1 MNKRKSWALLLALDA
16 LTPKERLRALKRLPA
31 PALRGIAEEWWWQ
44 AHQGQREPGGDW
56 RIWLLM
62 AGRGL
67 GKTTLGAEWV
77 WARARETPGAE
88 IALVGG
94 TLAEVGRVMA
104 RALTAAARTG
114 EAPLW
119 VPSRGVFE
127 FPSGALAY
135 AYSAERPEALRGP
148 EHHFAWCDELAKWRH
163 ADRAWDNLMLGLRG
177 GERPRALVTT
187 TPQPVPLLRR
197 IKALD
202 RLAETD
208 GRSDRNR
215 HLPAEHLAA
224 MKAAYG
230 GTRLGRQ
237 ELDGELIEDVEGALW
252 TRETMEAGRVDM
264 GTVGMG
270 TGTFPRGG
278 DMGTVTSNCPREGG
292 GESHCPPG
300 RPLRRIV
307 VGVDPPASAAGVCG
321 ISVCGLGADGIFYV
335 LADASGGG
343 LSPEGWAR
351 KVAKAAE
358 TWGAD
363 RVVAEANQGGDM
375 VKAVLKAVAPG
386 LPLRLVHASRGK
398 VTRAEPVA
406 ALFETGEAKLAGR
419 FPALEDELAGMVTG
433 GDYVGPGN
441 SPDRADTM
449 VWAMTE
455 LMARRDLGPRVR
467 SL

>member
-1 MNKRKSWALLLALDA
+1 MKMNKRKAWALLLALDA
-16 LTPKERLRALKRLPA
+16 LTPRERLRALKRLPA
-31 PALRGIAEEWWWQ
+31 PALRGMSEEWWWQ
-44 AHQGQREPGGDW
+44 AHQGQREPADDW
-56 RIWLLM
+56 RVWLLM
-62 AGRGL
+62 AGRGF
-67 GKTTLGAEWV
+67 GKTRMGAEWV

-94 TLAEVGRVMA
+94 TIAEVGRVMA
-104 RALTAAARTG
+104 RALIAAARTG

-127 FPSGALAY
+127 FPSGAKAY
-135 AYSAERPEALRGP
+135 AYSAERPDALRGP

-163 ADRAWDNLMLGLRG
+163 ADATWDNLMFGLRG
-177 GERPRALVTT
+177 GGSPRALVTT
-187 TPQPVPLLRR
+187 TPRPVPLLRR
-197 IKALD
+197 IKGLE

-208 GRSDRNR
+208 GRSGQNR
-215 HLPAEHLAA
+215 HLPADYLAA

-237 ELDGELIEDVEGALW
+237 ELDGALIEDVEGALW
-252 TRETMEAGRVDM
+252 TRETMETGREALARDARDA
-264 GTVGMG
+264 
-270 TGTFPRGG
+270 F
-278 DMGTVTSNCPREGG
+278 
-292 GESHCPPG
+292 
-300 RPLRRIV
+300 RRIV

-321 ISVCGLGADGIFYV
+321 ISVCGFGADGIFYV

-358 TWGAD
+358 TWRAD

-375 VKAVLKAVAPG
+375 VKAVLKAVAPE

-406 ALFETGEAKLAGR
+406 ALFETGEARLAGR
-419 FPALEDELAGMVTG
+419 FPDLEDELAGMVTG
-433 GDYVGPGN
+433 GAYVGPGG
-441 SPDRADTM
+441 SPDRADAM

-455 LMARRDLGPRVR
+455 LIARQRTGPLLYR
-467 SL
+467 L

>member
-1 MNKRKSWALLLALDA
+1 MNKRKAWALLLALDA
-16 LTPKERLRALKRLPA
+16 LAPKARLRALKRLPA

-44 AHQGQREPGGDW
+44 AHHGQREPAGDW

-62 AGRGL
+62 AGRGF
-67 GKTTLGAEWV
+67 GKTRMGAEWV
-77 WARARETPGAE
+77 WARARETPDAE

-94 TLAEVGRVMA
+94 TIAEVGRVMA
-104 RALTAAARTG
+104 RALGAAARTG
-114 EAPLW
+114 ETPLW

-127 FPSGALAY
+127 FPSGAKAY

-163 ADRAWDNLMLGLRG
+163 ADKAWDNLMLGLRG
-177 GERPRALVTT
+177 GEHPRVLVTT
-187 TPQPVPLLRR
+187 TPQPVPLLTR
-197 IKALD
+197 IRALE

-208 GRSDRNR
+208 GRSGQNR

-224 MKAAYG
+224 MMAAYG

-252 TRETMEAGRVDM
+252 TREAMEAWRVPPLVPGEGRGPDSDA
-264 GTVGMG
+264 GWAPA
-270 TGTFPRGG
+270 FA
-278 DMGTVTSNCPREGG
+278 RE
-292 GESHCPPG
+292 
-300 RPLRRIV
+300 RFRRIV

-321 ISVCGLGADGIFYV
+321 ISVCGLGADGVFYA
-335 LADASGGG
+335 LADKSGGG
-343 LSPEGWAR
+343 LSPDGWAR

-406 ALFETGEAKLAGR
+406 ALFETGEARLAGR
-419 FPALEDELAGMVTG
+419 FAALEDELAGMVTG
-433 GDYVGPGN
+433 GGYVGPGA
-441 SPDRADTM
+441 SPDRADAM

-455 LMARRDLGPRVR
+455 LMARADVGPRVR
-467 SL
+467 RL

>member
-1 MNKRKSWALLLALDA
+1 MNKRKAWALLLALDE
-16 LTPKERLRALKRLPA
+16 LTPRERLRALRRLPA
-31 PALRGIAEEWWWQ
+31 PALRGISEEWWWQ
-44 AHQGQREPGGDW
+44 AHQGQREPAGDW

-62 AGRGL
+62 AGRGF
-67 GKTTLGAEWV
+67 GKTKLGAEWV
-77 WARARETPGAE
+77 WARARATPAAE

-94 TLAEVGRVMA
+94 TIAEVGRVMA
-104 RALTAAARTG
+104 RALTATARTG
-114 EAPLW
+114 EVALW
-119 VPSRGVFE
+119 IPSRGVFE
-127 FPSGALAY
+127 FPSGAKAF

-163 ADRAWDNLMLGLRG
+163 ADKTWDNLMLGLRG
-177 GERPRALVTT
+177 GGKPRALVTT

-197 IKALD
+197 IRALD

-208 GRSDRNR
+208 GRSDQNR

-237 ELDGELIEDVEGALW
+237 ELDGELIEDVQGALW
-252 TRETMEAGRVDM
+252 TRKTMEA
-264 GTVGMG
+264 
-270 TGTFPRGG
+270 
-278 DMGTVTSNCPREGG
+278 CREVLAEDALQGFK
-292 GESHCPPG
+292 
-300 RPLRRIV
+300 RIV

-321 ISVCGLGADGIFYV
+321 ISVCGSGADGIFYV

-343 LSPEGWAR
+343 LSPDGWAR

-375 VKAVLKAVAPG
+375 VEAVLKAVAPQ

-398 VTRAEPVA
+398 VTRAEPIA
-406 ALFETGEAKLAGR
+406 ALFENEEAKFAGR
-419 FPALEDELAGMVTG
+419 FPDLEDELAGMVTG
-433 GDYVGPGN
+433 GGYVGAGA
-441 SPDRADTM
+441 SPDRADAM

-455 LMARRDLGPRVR
+455 LMARPSEGPWIRR
-467 SL
+467 L

>member
-1 MNKRKSWALLLALDA
+1 MNKRKAWALLLALDA
-16 LTPKERLRALKRLPA
+16 MTPKERLRALKRLPA
-31 PALRGIAEEWWWQ
+31 PAIRGISEEWWWQ
-44 AHQGQREPGGDW
+44 AHQGQREPAGDW

-67 GKTTLGAEWV
+67 GKTTLGAEWT
-77 WARARETPGAE
+77 WARARETPDAE

-94 TLAEVGRVMA
+94 TIAEVGRVMA
-104 RALTAAARTG
+104 RALIAAARTG
-114 EAPLW
+114 ETPLW

-127 FPSGALAY
+127 FPSGAKAF

-163 ADRAWDNLMLGLRG
+163 ADRAWDNLMFGLRG
-177 GERPRALVTT
+177 GEKPRVLVTT

-197 IKALD
+197 IKGLE

-208 GRSDRNR
+208 GRSDQNRN
-215 HLPAEHLAA
+215 LPAGHLAA

-237 ELDGELIEDVEGALW
+237 ELNGELIEDVEGALW
-252 TRETMEAGRVDM
+252 TREVMEACRVE
-264 GTVGMG
+264 GATAG
-270 TGTFPRGG
+270 
-278 DMGTVTSNCPREGG
+278 MGTVTFPHGSDYSGEGG
-292 GESHCPPG
+292 GKSDCP
-300 RPLRRIV
+300 LSRIV
-307 VGVDPPASAAGVCG
+307 VGVDPPVSAAGVCG

-343 LSPEGWAR
+343 LSPDGWAR
-351 KVAKAAE
+351 KAAQAAE
-358 TWGAD
+358 RWGAD

-375 VKAVLKAVAPG
+375 VRAVLKAVAPG

-406 ALFETGEAKLAGR
+406 ALFENGEAKLAGR
-419 FPALEDELAGMVTG
+419 FAALEDELAGMVTG
-433 GDYVGPGN
+433 GYVGPGA
-441 SPDRADTM
+441 SPDRADAM

-455 LMARRDLGPRVR
+455 LMARRDSGPRIAR
-467 SL
+467 L

>member
-1 MNKRKSWALLLALDA
+1 MTMNKRKAWALLLALDA
-16 LTPKERLRALKRLPA
+16 LAPRERLRALKRLPV
-31 PALRGIAEEWWWQ
+31 PALRGISEEWWWQ
-44 AHQGQREPGGDW
+44 AHHGQREPGGDW

-62 AGRGL
+62 AGRGF

-77 WARARETPGAE
+77 WARARKTPDAE

-94 TLAEVGRVMA
+94 TIAEVGRVMA

-127 FPSGALAY
+127 FPSGAKAY

-177 GERPRALVTT
+177 GEHPRVLVTT

-215 HLPAEHLAA
+215 NLPAEHLAA
-224 MKAAYG
+224 MTAAYG

-252 TRETMEAGRVDM
+252 TRETMEDGR
-264 GTVGMG
+264 
-270 TGTFPRGG
+270 
-278 DMGTVTSNCPREGG
+278 EA
-292 GESHCPPG
+292 PG
-300 RPLRRIV
+300 QDARDAFKRIV

-321 ISVCGLGADGIFYV
+321 ISVCALGADGIFYV

-343 LSPEGWAR
+343 LSPDGWAR

-358 TWGAD
+358 AWGAD

-419 FPALEDELAGMVTG
+419 FPDLEDELAGMVTG
-433 GDYVGPGN
+433 GAYVGPGS
-441 SPDRADTM
+441 SPDRADAM

-455 LMARRDLGPRVR
+455 LMARADLGPRVLR
-467 SL
+467 L

>member
-1 MNKRKSWALLLALDA
+1 MNKRKAWALLLALDA

-44 AHQGQREPGGDW
+44 AHQGQREPAGDW

-94 TLAEVGRVMA
+94 TIAEVGRVMA
-104 RALTAAARTG
+104 RALIAAARTG
-114 EAPLW
+114 ETPLW

-127 FPSGALAY
+127 FPSGAKAY
-135 AYSAERPEALRGP
+135 AYSAERPETLRGP

-163 ADRAWDNLMLGLRG
+163 ADKTWDNLMFGLRG
-177 GERPRALVTT
+177 GEKPRALVTT

-197 IKALD
+197 IRALD

-208 GRSDRNR
+208 GRSDQNR
-215 HLPAEHLAA
+215 HLPADHLAA

-252 TRETMEAGRVDM
+252 TRELMEAGREALA
-264 GTVGMG
+264 
-270 TGTFPRGG
+270 PAA
-278 DMGTVTSNCPREGG
+278 REAF
-292 GESHCPPG
+292 E
-300 RPLRRIV
+300 RIV

-351 KVAKAAE
+351 EVARASEKGMRTGWSRRRTRAA
-358 TWGAD
+358 TWCRPCSRRWRRAFLSD
-363 RVVAEANQGGDM
+363 SFMPAAAR
-375 VKAVLKAVAPG
+375 
-386 LPLRLVHASRGK
+386 SRG
-398 VTRAEPVA
+398 RSPSPPCSRP
-406 ALFETGEAKLAGR
+406 GR
-419 FPALEDELAGMVTG
+419 
-433 GDYVGPGN
+433 
-441 SPDRADTM
+441 
-449 VWAMTE
+449 
-455 LMARRDLGPRVR
+455 R
-467 SL
+467 SLPGGFRRWRMSLREW

>member
-1 MNKRKSWALLLALDA
+1 MNRRKAWWLLLALDEMA
-16 LTPKERLRALKRLPA
+16 PKERVRALKRLPA
-31 PALRGIAEEWWWQ
+31 QALRGISEEWWWQ
-44 AHQGQREPGGDW
+44 AHRGQREPAGDW
-56 RIWLLM
+56 RVWLLM
-62 AGRGL
+62 AGRGF
-67 GKTTLGAEWV
+67 GKTRMGAEWV

-94 TLAEVGRVMA
+94 TIAEVGRVMA

-114 EAPLW
+114 EVALW

-127 FPSGALAY
+127 FPSGAQAF

-148 EHHFAWCDELAKWRH
+148 EHRFAWCDELAKWRH
-163 ADRAWDNLMLGLRG
+163 ADATWDNLMLGLRA
-177 GERPRALVTT
+177 GEKPRVLVTT

-197 IKALD
+197 IRALD

-208 GRSDRNR
+208 GRSDHNR

-252 TRETMEAGRVDM
+252 TRATMEACRVAP
-264 GTVGMG
+264 
-270 TGTFPRGG
+270 PR
-278 DMGTVTSNCPREGG
+278 P
-292 GESHCPPG
+292 GEDF
-300 RPLRRIV
+300 RRVV

-343 LSPEGWAR
+343 LSPDGWAR
-351 KVAKAAE
+351 AVARGAE
-358 TWGAD
+358 EWGAD
-363 RVVAEANQGGDM
+363 RVIAEANQGGDM
-375 VKAVLKAVAPG
+375 VKAVLKAVAPA

-398 VTRAEPVA
+398 VIRAEPVA
-406 ALFETGEAKLAGR
+406 ALFENKEAKLAGR
-419 FPALEDELAGMVTG
+419 FPALEDELAGMVMG
-433 GDYVGPGN
+433 GAYQGPGA
-441 SPDRADTM
+441 SPDRADAM

-455 LMARRDLGPRVR
+455 LMATPEIGPRVR
-467 SL
+467 GL